1 MKLISAPPKVISK
14 FFNFLKY
21 LLKFYI
27 DLYYIFLESEDIWER
42 PAAVDEEKTKEQEF
56 DEYFEDLFM

>member
-1 MKLISAPPKVISK
+1 MRKYGDNGHREDAPHFISLGCVLIVFI
-14 FFNFLKY
+14 
-21 LLKFYI
+21 
-27 DLYYIFLESEDIWER
+27 ESEDIWEK